1 MTGAERV
8 VAAWTDEGRYPP
20 YHRGAQQFLRE
31 HWPTLANAIEALVEE
46 AEAPT

>member
-20 YHRGAQQFLRE
+20 FHRQAQQFLRE
-31 HWPTLANAIEALVEE
+31 RWPALAGAIEALVEE
-46 AEAPT
+46 DETRP